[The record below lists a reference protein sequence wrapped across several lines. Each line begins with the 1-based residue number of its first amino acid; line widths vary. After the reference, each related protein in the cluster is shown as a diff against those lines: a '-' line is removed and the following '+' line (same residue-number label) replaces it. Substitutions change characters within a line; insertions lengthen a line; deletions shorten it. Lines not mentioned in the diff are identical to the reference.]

1 VLGVPDE
8 KDEEVCAVV
17 IPLSPADADELV
29 TRSLE
34 QPRGD
39 MYPHR
44 VEIVEARPMGPS
56 RKALR
61 RGLRTRF
68 A

>member
-1 VLGVPDE
+1 MLGVPDE
-8 KDEEVCAVV
+8 KDKEVCAVV
-17 IPLSPADADELV
+17 VPLPPVDADELV
-29 TRSLE
+29 TRSLA
-34 QPRGD
+34 QPGGD

-44 VEIVEARPMGPS
+44 VEIVEALPMGPS

-61 RGLRTRF
+61 RELRTRF